1 MNGNFFLRVF
11 LLFAAMLM
19 YVEGN
24 PAFAAVEDRGYRH
37 LTDISYVPENET
49 DRYRIDRCKLDIYYP
64 ENVDKFATLVWF
76 HGGGLEGGSKA
87 LRDEFRNRGFAV
99 VDVNYRLF
107 PKAKCPA
114 YIDDAALA
122 VAWVFNHIEEYG
134 GTTDQIYVGG
144 HSAGGYLTLMVTL
157 AKDYL
162 KQYGVDSDRIV
173 KAYPVSGQTT
183 THYAIRAERGISRDL
198 PVIDSLAPSN
208 NVRKEGASLV
218 LITGDRDL
226 EMMARYEEN
235 AHLYSL
241 LRHFGHPVKL
251 YELQGFDH
259 GTVLGPACYMIR
271 DDMMRQWKSYIST
284 GR

>member
-1 MNGNFFLRVF
+1 MIGNLGFKCCLAVLG
-11 LLFAAMLM
+11 LLCLAE
-19 YVEGN
+19 YSSY
-24 PAFAAVEDRGYRH
+24 AAVNDEGYRH
-37 LTDISYVPENET
+37 LTDISYVSENET
-49 DRYRIDRCKLDIYYP
+49 DLYRLDRCKLDIYYP

-76 HGGGLEGGSKA
+76 HGGGLEGGSKS
-87 LRDEFRNRGFAV
+87 LRDEFRKRGFAV

-122 VAWVFNHIEEYG
+122 VAWVFNHIGEYG
-134 GTTDQIYVGG
+134 GTPDQIYIGG
-144 HSAGGYLTLMVTL
+144 HSAGGYLTFMVAL

-162 KQYGVDSDRIV
+162 EQYGVDAYRIV

-183 THYAIRAERGISRDL
+183 THYTIRAERGISRDL

-208 NVRKEGASLV
+208 NVRKDGAPV
-218 LITGDRDL
+218 MMITGDREL

-235 AHLYSL
+235 AHLYAL
-241 LRHFGHPVKL
+241 FRHFGHQAQL

-259 GTVLGPACYMIR
+259 VTVLGPACYMIR
-271 DDMMRQWKSYIST
+271 DDIMHQWKA
-284 GR
+284 GH

>member
-1 MNGNFFLRVF
+1 MIGNIGFKSCLAVLW
-11 LLFAAMLM
+11 LLCITE
-19 YVEGN
+19 YCSY
-24 PAFAAVEDRGYRH
+24 AAVNDEGYRH
-37 LTDISYVPENET
+37 LKDVSYVLENET
-49 DRYRIDRCKLDIYYP
+49 DQYRIDRCKLDIYYP

-76 HGGGLEGGSKA
+76 HGGGLEGGSKT

-134 GTTDQIYVGG
+134 GTPDQIYIGG
-144 HSAGGYLTLMVTL
+144 HSAGGYLTLMVAL
-157 AKDYL
+157 AKNYL
-162 KQYGVDSDRIV
+162 GQYGVDADRIV

-208 NVRKEGASLV
+208 NVRKEGAPV
-218 LITGDRDL
+218 MMITGDREL

-235 AHLYSL
+235 AHLYAL
-241 LRHFGHPVKL
+241 LRHFGHQTQL
-251 YELQGFDH
+251 YELQGCDH
-259 GTVLGPACYMIR
+259 VSVLGPACYIIR
-271 DDMMRQWKSYIST
+271 DDIMHQRKA
-284 GR
+284 GD

>member
-1 MNGNFFLRVF
+1 MRVF

>member
-99 VDVNYRLF
+99 VDVNYCLF